1 MIISI
6 SGGDALARTLITGKL
21 QKWYRKTLDIIPL
34 CVNYH
39 ECKKVI
45 IKKSTTIEDT
55 ITSLDKLK
63 TTPIKHENPCKG
75 IIMNRGSFLYW
86 EK

>member
-45 IKKSTTIEDT
+45 IKK
-55 ITSLDKLK
+55 
-63 TTPIKHENPCKG
+63 KHHYRRYHYFP
-75 IIMNRGSFLYW
+75 R
-86 EK
+86 

>member
-1 MIISI
+1 MVMIISI

-45 IKKSTTIEDT
+45 IKK
-55 ITSLDKLK
+55 
-63 TTPIKHENPCKG
+63 N
-75 IIMNRGSFLYW
+75 W